1 MNEKRKLCM
10 EQENRF
16 QFCSFSQNDAK
27 DLGDMLYQT
36 SLSHSGPVAIEITL
50 NHLVIYRFFPDGT
63 NRNNEL
69 WLRAK
74 ANTVEMLGISSF
86 HFAGQ
91 LEDSGETQE
100 EKRMPRDTY
109 AACGGG
115 FPIRL
120 KEGAVIGSICVSGLP
135 DWEDHQVIVETLEAY
150 FQKRGWV

>member
-1 MNEKRKLCM
+1 MYA
-10 EQENRF
+10 F
-16 QFCSFSQNDAK
+16 
-27 DLGDMLYQT
+27 
-36 SLSHSGPVAIEITL
+36 IEGQ
-50 NHLVIYRFFPDGT
+50 VC
-63 NRNNEL
+63 E
-69 WLRAK
+69 K
-74 ANTVEMLGISSF
+74 ANGCLVLLAAGVGWQLICSNNTLQAAPAQGEVMRCYTVLNVREDAMELYG
-86 HFAGQ
+86 FA
-91 LEDSGETQE
+91 TKE